1 MIYCKDFWVFW
12 TWFIVAKMVAIQRLQ
27 SIKSIALD
35 MDYNHFT
42 IHPTSNVS
50 DILVFVTISKLCWH
64 FWNDGWRDLTSG
76 KIQVSCYPQSS
87 SCVTP
92 QSLKPVKQ
100 RCETMGGMLEKN
112 TNTCFTNKYGGIVL
126 FDSETFWTRFFL
138 WRFDFVIHHF
148 RDTDCYCTALYL
160 GATLNWFTDCYGY
173 GPQTCWVFSSSF
185 QVILRS
191 LEGQQNVTCCY
202 FFRIMARWKNE
213 DFQTY
218 DLLKEG

>member
-1 MIYCKDFWVFW
+1 MKGSHIRKNPGFMWSSVFFVCDSSELE
-12 TWFIVAKMVAIQRLQ
+12 TSETKMW
-27 SIKSIALD
+27 
-35 MDYNHFT
+35 NHGG
-42 IHPTSNVS
+42 
-50 DILVFVTISKLCWH
+50 LV
-64 FWNDGWRDLTSG
+64 G
-76 KIQVSCYPQSS
+76 KKHKH
-87 SCVTP
+87 
-92 QSLKPVKQ
+92 L
-100 RCETMGGMLEKN
+100 LH
-112 TNTCFTNKYGGIVL
+112 KYGGTVL
-126 FDSETFWTRFFL
+126 FDSETFWTRFL
-138 WRFDFVIHHF
+138 WRFDFVINHF

-218 DLLKEG
+218 ELLKEG